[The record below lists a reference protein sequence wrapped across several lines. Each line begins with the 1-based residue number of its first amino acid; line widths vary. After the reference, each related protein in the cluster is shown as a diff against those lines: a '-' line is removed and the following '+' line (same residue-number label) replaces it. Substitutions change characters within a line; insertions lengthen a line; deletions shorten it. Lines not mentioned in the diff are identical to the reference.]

1 VRFQGKIIR
10 GRSIGR
16 QLNFPT
22 LNFEI
27 PDNFETNTN
36 EGIYAARI
44 SWDLKTF
51 SAILFFGRRETFDG
65 EKSLEVHILDEEISE
80 APKSAEV
87 EIFEKIRDVRK
98 FTNKEK
104 LKKQILKDCAA
115 ARRILK
121 PSLKI

>member
-1 VRFQGKIIR
+1 MRFQGKIIR
-10 GRSIGR
+10 GHGIGR
-16 QLNFPT
+16 QLSFPT

-27 PDNFETNTN
+27 PDNFVTEY
-36 EGIYAARI
+36 GVYAARI

-80 APKSAEV
+80 APQSAEV

-98 FTNKEK
+98 FTSEEE
-104 LKKQILKDCAA
+104 LKKQIVKDCATT
-115 ARRILK
+115 RRILK
-121 PSLKI
+121 LGLKI